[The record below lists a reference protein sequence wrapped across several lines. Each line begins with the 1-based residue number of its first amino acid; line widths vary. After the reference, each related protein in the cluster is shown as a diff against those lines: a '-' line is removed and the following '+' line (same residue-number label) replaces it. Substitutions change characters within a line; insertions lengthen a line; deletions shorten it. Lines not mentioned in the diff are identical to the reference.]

1 MGLLAPWFLIGLAGL
16 AAPLY
21 LHLLRRQTTD
31 PKPFSSLMFFEP
43 RTQSSMR
50 HRRLRYL
57 LLLALRLALLLLLV
71 FAFANPFV
79 LRPAASVSSHQLTL
93 LVVDKSFSMRAH
105 DSGST
110 RLQAAQ
116 RAATAAV
123 NALGGPGEV
132 MTLGARLTALEPPTS
147 DRARLRAAVASIQP
161 GDARADFATLAAG
174 LRTIAQQH
182 PEPIRVAL
190 FSDLL
195 QTGLPSQFSGLAL
208 PANVHLTLHPVGAAA
223 PNWTVA
229 SVAAPAHLFGPPPA
243 PNSSGTRGV
252 ATQGP
257 APDPS
262 RMRGA
267 ATQAPAP
274 NNVTAV
280 VAGFA
285 TSAAALPVELLVN
298 GKVVSRQTAHV
309 PPSGRATV
317 VFPRFDFPYGWSE
330 GQVRIT
336 GANDLLPDDDSA
348 RFAVERSDPARVLFV
363 HAAGDT
369 RSELYF
375 SAALSAGGNA
385 AFRLDDASAGSA
397 SGLNPAT
404 LKPYALVVLAGA
416 PELTPAF
423 ERALTQYVRSGGGVL
438 ISTGA
443 NTRSVPLFDTPATP
457 LNYGQRAIVVGA
469 SDASHPVTALL
480 GNWPGVHF
488 FFADRIAPGDARV
501 LARLSD
507 QTPILMDK
515 TIGAGHALLLASGLG
530 NLSND
535 FPLQPAFVAF
545 VRQAAA
551 YLAATGA
558 APPPARTV
566 GDFLTL
572 RTAREQGVSVQGT
585 TPDGHALLS
594 LRDST
599 RARSLELER
608 VGFYRLRAA
617 DGREQLVAVNRDLR
631 ESDLTPIP
639 TETARLWTG
648 SPQTPAGGAPAT
660 GAPAAGAVAS
670 PKVRVSLWWYVLLA
684 MLLAALAE
692 SWAAARHFG
701 LRRESELDALPNPAL
716 EHTP

>member
-1 MGLLAPWFLIGLAGL
+1 
-16 AAPLY
+16 
-21 LHLLRRQTTD
+21 
-31 PKPFSSLMFFEP
+31 
-43 RTQSSMR
+43 
-50 HRRLRYL
+50 
-57 LLLALRLALLLLLV
+57 
-71 FAFANPFV
+71 
-79 LRPAASVSSHQLTL
+79 
-93 LVVDKSFSMRAH
+93 
-105 DSGST
+105 
-110 RLQAAQ
+110 
-116 RAATAAV
+116 
-123 NALGGPGEV
+123 
-132 MTLGARLTALEPPTS
+132 
-147 DRARLRAAVASIQP
+147 
-161 GDARADFATLAAG
+161 
-174 LRTIAQQH
+174 
-182 PEPIRVAL
+182 
-190 FSDLL
+190 
-195 QTGLPSQFSGLAL
+195 
-208 PANVHLTLHPVGAAA
+208 
-223 PNWTVA
+223 
-229 SVAAPAHLFGPPPA
+229 
-243 PNSSGTRGV
+243 
-252 ATQGP
+252 
-257 APDPS
+257 
-262 RMRGA
+262 MRGA
-267 ATQAPAP
+267 ATQGPAP

-670 PKVRVSLWWYVLLA
+670 PKVQVSLWWYVLLA